1 LQSNGS
7 TIYFSKDSGISFQ
20 QLYFPTL
27 NFTFI
32 SVQDVEIHCVFP
44 TATFLLI
51 ATDYDNQQEMM
62 FLEYNFADNVWVEK
76 EFKLPSINQDLPT
89 SFSFIPPST
98 QFVISWSKK
107 MFMFGELN
115 ETGSVFKLKKQDNL
129 TDFML
134 NDNETIVS
142 VIPGGHGHFVV
153 QLSNNRMFY
162 GTAHI
167 GHVVEVFAGVEPTS
181 NLTAMFDV
189 FGSLLLI
196 TYEGDNVKRRKLPLE
211 NEVLNAVY
219 PRTSCP
225 YLQFA
230 TSVTSELQFID
241 KGDEIKVWAQLMY
254 PRDAPNEIKL
264 EISSDDVLQITS
276 EEDIEY
282 YPGIVTVN
290 KVIGTLSKPRRRR
303 QRERH
308 EAKGMSKTMAA
319 HVRYKSLYIS

>member
-1 LQSNGS
+1 MQSEATVRLGVFSGENLVVLLESGRVLVFNGTTQTWGNSSVLNVSTSLSQVGLHNLATHRKCFDGAHFKIMMSIVVGWSNKLQSNGS

-196 TYEGDNVKRRKLPLE
+196 TYEGSVFPLWW
-211 NEVLNAVY
+211 L
-219 PRTSCP
+219 
-225 YLQFA
+225 
-230 TSVTSELQFID
+230 
-241 KGDEIKVWAQLMY
+241 K
-254 PRDAPNEIKL
+254 
-264 EISSDDVLQITS
+264 
-276 EEDIEY
+276 
-282 YPGIVTVN
+282 TVS
-290 KVIGTLSKPRRRR
+290 GS
-303 QRERH
+303 
-308 EAKGMSKTMAA
+308 
-319 HVRYKSLYIS
+319 